1 MALRYDP
8 AESYDSWLSR
18 IQDHE
23 LKLARQK
30 LASGEPV
37 DQVMEEF
44 SQNLVKKMLH
54 PILADI
60 ATPRKN
66 YDMEESRARY
76 ERVMKHV
83 GPAADQV
90 DSNT

>member
-8 AESYDSWLSR
+8 KERYDAWLSR
-18 IQDHE
+18 IQKHE

-30 LASGEPV
+30 LANDDPV

-44 SQNLVKKMLH
+44 SQNLAKKILH
-54 PILADI
+54 PILVDI

-76 ERVMKHV
+76 ERVMKYV
-83 GPAADQV
+83 DPAADQV
-90 DSNT
+90 DPTT